1 MNSVKILVGSDQAVR
16 DFSRRISKYD
26 CEFDVQVGKEYMDA
40 RSLAGL
46 FSLSLN
52 KPLTLHIYAEDD
64 VAEQVRED
72 LDEYCMAQNGT
83 MPTVDL
89 GG

>member
-1 MNSVKILVGSDQAVR
+1 
-16 DFSRRISKYD
+16 
-26 CEFDVQVGKEYMDA
+26 MDA

-72 LDEYCMAQNGT
+72 LDEYCMA
-83 MPTVDL
+83 
-89 GG
+89 